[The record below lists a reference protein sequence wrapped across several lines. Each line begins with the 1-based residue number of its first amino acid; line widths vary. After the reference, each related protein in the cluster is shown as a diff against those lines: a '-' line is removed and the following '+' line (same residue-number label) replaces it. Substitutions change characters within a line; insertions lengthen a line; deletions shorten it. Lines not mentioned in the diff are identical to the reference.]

1 MSASSTTHPKDAH
14 RKSRKGELTA
24 ERILDAAEE
33 LFAERGYAGTSL
45 RDVAT
50 AVGIRIPSLYNH
62 FESKEALYGAVF
74 ERDLRPVLRALSD
87 YAVPGRD
94 GGEPPRKLVETV
106 MRVMAAH
113 PRLPSLIQ
121 HETLTGGE
129 HLTPTLRS
137 WMVPLFARGDELV
150 EVGPGGSRWDRDE
163 LSLLV
168 LAMYHVIV
176 GYFTIA
182 PLYKLLDG
190 RDLLSEKML
199 EKQTRVFGDLVEL
212 VFGAPPEE

>member
-1 MSASSTTHPKDAH
+1 MSVSSSTPAKDAH

-62 FESKEALYGAVF
+62 FESKEAIYGAVL
-74 ERDLRPVLRALSD
+74 ERDLGPVLLALSD
-87 YAVPGRD
+87 YAAPGRE
-94 GGEPPRKLVETV
+94 GGETPRKLVETV
-106 MRVMAAH
+106 MRVMVAH

-129 HLTPTLRS
+129 HLTPALRS
-137 WMVPLFARGDELV
+137 WLMSLFARGDELV
-150 EVGPGGSRWDRDE
+150 EVGPGGSRRDREE

-212 VFGAPPEE
+212 VFGAPPEK

>member
-1 MSASSTTHPKDAH
+1 MSVSSSTPAKDGH

-45 RDVAT
+45 RDIAT
-50 AVGIRIPSLYNH
+50 GVGIRIPSLYNH
-62 FESKEALYGAVF
+62 FESKEAIYGAVL

-94 GGEPPRKLVETV
+94 GGETPRKLVETV
-106 MRVMAAH
+106 MRVMVAH
-113 PRLPSLIQ
+113 PRLPSLIE

-129 HLTPTLRS
+129 HLTPPLRS
-137 WMVPLFARGDELV
+137 WLVSLFARGDELV
-150 EVGPGGSRWDRDE
+150 EVGPGRSRWDPDE

-190 RDLLSEKML
+190 RDLLSEAML

-212 VFGAPPEE
+212 VFGTPPEE